1 MSNAHFQSSVGF
13 SVICQVIKRANSVA
27 ALIQHI
33 FVHSAYYLFSMFYHI
48 HKQQLQQLE
57 AEASVE
63 VPENAMP
70 TTAATWSN

>member
-1 MSNAHFQSSVGF
+1 M
-13 SVICQVIKRANSVA
+13 A

-70 TTAATWSN
+70 TTAATWSNWLPFNFSLEIVNQIF